1 MARHTLD
8 IYPIPKEQS
17 PMYINEPWLIDQSLL
32 DETVYHQDPFAQSDN
47 IRVYI
52 PLDINR
58 ASILRRLDYVIRRY
72 GEANEDNET
81 SFQMDV
87 ELIISQIEIYDQIW
101 FVRNMPSAGKHSLE
115 AIALIEEVIKRL
127 REIPD
132 GCAEIFPF
140 ELIDT
145 LEREFLR

>member
-1 MARHTLD
+1 
-8 IYPIPKEQS
+8 
-17 PMYINEPWLIDQSLL
+17 MYINEPWLVDQSLL
-32 DETVYHQDPFAQSDN
+32 DETVYHQNPFSQSDN

-58 ASILRRLDYVIRRY
+58 ASILRRLDYVISRY

-101 FVRNMPSAGKHSLE
+101 FVRNMPKSGKHSLE
-115 AIALIEEVIKRL
+115 AKTLINEVISRL
-127 REIPD
+127 KEIPD
-132 GCAEIFPF
+132 GCAEIFPY
-140 ELIDT
+140 ELIDA
-145 LEREFLR
+145 LEKEFLR